1 MNKNRKILGY
11 PTKWS
16 NRVGKRSK
24 RCLEKYALL
33 IVLFLYGMFIWHEVG
48 DLEDYNDYIAAG
60 FKSVIFK
67 ILLKFF
73 FKKHYLFSFC
83 TAPNPDKSTKM
94 NLIRSNEIYLDSL
107 EEIDDE
113 AEKTNNDQNSW
124 FNKENNDNV
133 DGDKTM
139 LENDK
144 WVNPRVCTKIGSKEQ
159 QKDF

>member
-73 FKKHYLFSFC
+73 LKNTIYFRFTQLQI
-83 TAPNPDKSTKM
+83 
-94 NLIRSNEIYLDSL
+94 LIN
-107 EEIDDE
+107 
-113 AEKTNNDQNSW
+113 
-124 FNKENNDNV
+124 
-133 DGDKTM
+133 
-139 LENDK
+139 
-144 WVNPRVCTKIGSKEQ
+144 Q
-159 QKDF
+159 QK